1 MAGDQLSKKV
11 EISDTDKV
19 LMDLSHYYSI
29 SPLEIARINTKRLSL
44 MYSAM
49 LSNRAA
55 DRIRR
60 IEEIGSPYM
69 KEKTREKFINSIFK
83 QMDDKYKDPHMV
95 EEDELKRI
103 FQNV

>member
-1 MAGDQLSKKV
+1 MGLA
-11 EISDTDKV
+11 
-19 LMDLSHYYSI
+19 HYYHI
-29 SPLEIARINTKRLSL
+29 SPLEINKINSKRLSI

-60 IEEIGSPYM
+60 IEELGSPHM
-69 KEKTREKFINSIFK
+69 RDKPREKFINSLFK
-83 QMDDKYKDPHMV
+83 EMDNKYKDPHMV

-103 FQNV
+103 LGNV

>member
-1 MAGDQLSKKV
+1 
-11 EISDTDKV
+11 
-19 LMDLSHYYSI
+19 MDMSHYYHI
-29 SPLEIARINTKRLSL
+29 SPIEIARLSTKRLSIML
-44 MYSAM
+44 SAM

-69 KEKTREKFINSIFK
+69 NEKIRDKFINSIFK
-83 QMDDKYKDPHMV
+83 EMDSKYKDPHMV

-103 FQNV
+103 FGNV

>member
-1 MAGDQLSKKV
+1 MMEMA
-11 EISDTDKV
+11 
-19 LMDLSHYYSI
+19 HYYHI
-29 SPLEIARINTKRLSL
+29 SPLEIYLINPHRLSI

-60 IEEIGSPYM
+60 IEEVGSPYM
-69 KEKTREKFINSIFK
+69 SDKVRTKFIDGLFK
-83 QMDDKYKDPHMV
+83 EMDDSYSKPHMV

-103 FQNV
+103 LSNGGRGY

>member
-1 MAGDQLSKKV
+1 M
-11 EISDTDKV
+11 
-19 LMDLSHYYSI
+19 SHYYHI
-29 SPLEIARINTKRLSL
+29 SPIEIARLSTKRLSIML
-44 MYSAM
+44 SAM

-69 KEKTREKFINSIFK
+69 NEKIRDKFINSIFK
-83 QMDDKYKDPHMV
+83 EMDSKYKDPHMV

-103 FQNV
+103 FGNV